1 MDTNIG
7 GFLAKRAMM
16 SPGMEALY
24 DVENDLRLTY
34 PQLNARV
41 NKTANFLAASGVG
54 KGDRVALLMMN
65 TIEFVES
72 FLALAKLGAIT
83 VPLNWRLVPDELEF
97 ILKDSGSTTLI
108 FGVDFMANVDDLHGR
123 GTEKTDL
130 RQWIYAGPSE
140 NCPAYAT
147 AYSALFEPA
156 SDVEPEYGA
165 FEDETLY
172 IMYTSGTTGLPK
184 GVVHSHNTTFWAVAT
199 VSCTADMRLGDRYLL
214 SLPMFHVG
222 ALFPLAMCIYNGTAC
237 VMQRSFDPV
246 RTWELIQ
253 DEKIAVALFV
263 PSMLNFML
271 QAPEREQF
279 DYSSLR
285 WVQCGA
291 APVPDHLVLS
301 YDEIGIPVLQIF
313 GQTES
318 CGPACLVG
326 LDKYKEKLGSTGPAF
341 FHTDVMIADAD
352 GKEVARGEAGE
363 LLIRSKHNMIEY
375 WNRPEATADTLKD
388 GWLWSGDIAIMDE
401 DGYVFIQ
408 DRSKDMIISGGENIY
423 PAEIEGVLLTNPKI
437 REVAVIGQ
445 SSEKWGES
453 PLAIVVKADDSLT
466 AEEVL
471 GYVDGK
477 LSRFKLPKSVEF
489 IDEIPRN
496 PTGKVLKR
504 ILREQ
509 YPEPASE

>member
-1 MDTNIG
+1 MRINIG

-16 SPGMEALY
+16 SPGMEGLY

-34 PQLNARV
+34 PQFNARV
-41 NKTANFLAASGVG
+41 NKTANFLAARGVK

-65 TIEFVES
+65 SSEFVES

-108 FGVDFMANVDDLHGR
+108 FGGDFQGNVDELHAR
-123 GTEKTDL
+123 GDKTDL
-130 RQWIYAGPSE
+130 SDWIFAGPPQH
-140 NCPAYAT
+140 CPDYAQSYT
-147 AYSALFEPA
+147 ALFEPA
-156 SDVEPEYGA
+156 SDAEPDYGA
-165 FEDETLY
+165 FEDDTLY

-184 GVVHSHNTTFWAVAT
+184 GVVHSHATTYWAVAT
-199 VSCTADMRLGDRYLL
+199 VSATADMRLGDRYLL

-222 ALFPLAMCIYNGTAC
+222 ALFPLVMAIHNGTSC

-246 RTWELIQ
+246 RTWQIIQ
-253 DEKIAVALFV
+253 DEKIDVALFV
-263 PSMLNFML
+263 PAMLNFML

-301 YDEIGIPVLQIF
+301 YDELGIPVLQIF

-326 LDKYKEKLGSTGPAF
+326 LDKYREKLGSTGPAF
-341 FHTDVMIADAD
+341 FHTDVIIADED
-352 GKEVARGEAGE
+352 GNEVPRGTPGE
-363 LLIRSKHNMIEY
+363 LLIRSKHNMVEY
-375 WNRPEATADTLKD
+375 WNRPDATASTLRN
-388 GWLWSGDIAIMDE
+388 GWLWSGDIAIMDD

-423 PAEIEGVLLTNPKI
+423 PAEIEGVLLTHPKI

-445 SSEKWGES
+445 PSEKWGES
-453 PLAIVVKADDSLT
+453 PLAVVVKADPSLT

-471 GYVDGK
+471 GYGEGK
-477 LSRFKLPKSVEF
+477 LSRFKLPKAVEF
-489 IDEIPRN
+489 MDEIPRN

-504 ILREQ
+504 ILRED
-509 YPEPASE
+509 YPGPAPE